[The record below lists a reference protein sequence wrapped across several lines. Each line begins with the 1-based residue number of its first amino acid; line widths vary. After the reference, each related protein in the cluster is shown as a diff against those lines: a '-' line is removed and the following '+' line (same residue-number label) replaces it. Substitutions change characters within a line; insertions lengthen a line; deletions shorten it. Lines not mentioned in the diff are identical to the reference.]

1 MELKTTWL
9 KLIGQYSL
17 NQSIQKKLWN
27 EIETAYQQPERFY
40 HNLEH
45 LIYLVN
51 LGLQYQAHI
60 EDFDPLLF
68 SIFYHDI
75 IYQIKH
81 KDNEIKSAE
90 LAMKRLS
97 LIKYPQRK
105 QRKCYEQIVA
115 TKKHELNQDKDTNL
129 LLDFDLAIL
138 GEKRSKYLEYA
149 ENIRK
154 EYLIYPDHIYNQ
166 GRSQV
171 LQRFLERDF
180 LYKTKFFQD
189 KFEETARKNL
199 NWEIEQLRTN

>member
-1 MELKTTWL
+1 MELKKTWL
-9 KLIGQYSL
+9 KLIGQYSINPSL
-17 NQSIQKKLWN
+17 QKKLWS

-45 LIYLVN
+45 LIYLVE
-51 LGLQYQAHI
+51 LGIQYQSHI
-60 EDFDPLLF
+60 EDFNTLLF
-68 SIFYHDI
+68 AIFYHDI
-75 IYQIKH
+75 IYQIKE

-90 LAMKRLS
+90 LAVEKLS
-97 LIKYPQRK
+97 LIKYPQT
-105 QRKCYEQIVA
+105 QIRKCYYQIIA

-138 GEKRSKYLEYA
+138 GEKRNKYLEYA

-166 GRSQV
+166 GRRQV
-171 LQRFLERDF
+171 LQEFLERNF
-180 LYKTKFFQD
+180 LYKTKLFQD

-199 NWEIEQLRTN
+199 NWELGQLRTN